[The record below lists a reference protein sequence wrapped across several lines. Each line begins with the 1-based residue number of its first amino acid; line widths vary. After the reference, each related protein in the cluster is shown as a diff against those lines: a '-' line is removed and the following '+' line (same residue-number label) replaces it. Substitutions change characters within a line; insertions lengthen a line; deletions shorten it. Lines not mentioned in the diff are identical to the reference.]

1 MLRTSTCL
9 AVAVLLLAGSLQMA
23 SAQTAAPTDAKP
35 SKMKLTVERLKEM
48 RTKWKAN
55 RPKLVACR
63 KEVKAKGLVGDDRWF
78 YMEDCMDKT

>member
-1 MLRTSTCL
+1 
-9 AVAVLLLAGSLQMA
+9 
-23 SAQTAAPTDAKP
+23 
-35 SKMKLTVERLKEM
+35 M

>member
-1 MLRTSTCL
+1 MLRTSVCL
-9 AVAVLLLAGSLQMA
+9 AAAALLVAGSLQIA

-55 RPKLVACR
+55 KPKLMACR
-63 KEVKAKGLVGDDRWF
+63 KEVKSKGLAGDDRWF
-78 YMEDCMDKT
+78 YIEHCMDKT